1 MNKTLMIIATCA
13 SLASGCVLAQR
24 SGGQSASGHDM
35 ATARN
40 IPLVTEGFSTPFNRN
55 SLIDNHLPGV
65 ERGRMCAIEARKMM
79 SRLSKENYADAQRS
93 FSPTV
98 RDLVTTGRLENMWTS
113 LESSYGTPSESYGRS
128 ILIDSPAGGYS
139 AIAID
144 LSYPQAKLTAHVM
157 CNVANKVTDF
167 KVTKDDQVASN

>member
-1 MNKTLMIIATCA
+1 MNKTLMVIATCA
-13 SLASGCVLAQR
+13 SLSSGCVLAQ
-24 SGGQSASGHDM
+24 STGGQSTSGYDM

-40 IPLVTEGFSTPFNRN
+40 IPMVTEGMSTPFNRN

-65 ERGRMCAIEARKMM
+65 ERGRKCAVEARKML
-79 SRLSKENYADAQRS
+79 SRLGKENYADAQRS

-98 RDLVTTGRLENMWTS
+98 RDLVTTERLERMWTS
-113 LESSYGTPSESYGRS
+113 LESSYGTPSGSYGRS
-128 ILIDSPAGGYS
+128 VLVDSPAGGYS

-144 LSYPQAKLTAHVM
+144 LSYPQAKLTAHVL